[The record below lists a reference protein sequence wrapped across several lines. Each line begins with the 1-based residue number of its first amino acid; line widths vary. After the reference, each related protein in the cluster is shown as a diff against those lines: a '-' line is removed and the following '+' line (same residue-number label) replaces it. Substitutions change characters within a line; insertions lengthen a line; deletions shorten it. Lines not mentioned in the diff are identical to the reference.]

1 MNVYE
6 EYKKKLVSAEEAVK
20 IVKSGDWVDY
30 SQTCSFP
37 EDLDA
42 ALAARRDELED
53 VKVRNVK
60 LVKIGNFVMETAYI
74 HGILRKKN
82 LLFV

>member
-30 SQTCSFP
+30 SQTCSQ
-37 EDLDA
+37 
-42 ALAARRDELED
+42 
-53 VKVRNVK
+53 
-60 LVKIGNFVMETAYI
+60 KIWTLPLQHAEMNWKMST
-74 HGILRKKN
+74 
-82 LLFV
+82 

>member
-60 LVKIGNFVMETAYI
+60 LVKIGNPVVEIVCI

>member
-42 ALAARRDELED
+42 ALAVSYTHLD
-53 VKVRNVK
+53 VYKRQ
-60 LVKIGNFVMETAYI
+60 GQQ
-74 HGILRKKN
+74 
-82 LLFV
+82 

>member
-53 VKVRNVK
+53 VNVRNA
-60 LVKIGNFVMETAYI
+60 NQHETCS
-74 HGILRKKN
+74 GCRTGS
-82 LLFV
+82 